1 MPLIFLPRRASHL
14 NGDFDGSV
22 SLRKREE
29 PATDPGSMD
38 HDQVVLQVWSDIL
51 ELPVESIGRK
61 RNLFRLVE
69 VPSGPCGFRH
79 GLRICSVPKWA
90 AISAPFSR
98 PWISRCN
105 TSVPL
110 TSALS
115 RRRTKLR
122 RCSRR
127 SWHPSLGLKAEAVS
141 VSLELLPLVG
151 DMAKAFAL
159 FDAICKV
166 FADVEIG
173 EDFLRLTTIRQ
184 MADYLWPKVFGD
196 THADREMTYFP
207 LMDFQ
212 ETLYCHRKGFVQNEP
227 SGLSCSI
234 HVNAPRDGDF
244 RADLF
249 DQALNLV
256 IRRHPIM
263 RAVIDE
269 EREKP
274 RFKMFKTVPEIPAEA
289 SAPELRLFCLPYAC
303 GNPTM
308 FRHFASLLPS
318 FCTVLAA
325 NLPGH
330 GKTGEALSSIPEMA
344 ALCVEQLA
352 AFDDGT
358 PLVLLGYSFGG
369 FLAYEIARRLE
380 VKGRPA
386 SGVVLVASPPPGV
399 TGGLRAILDSPEEE
413 IIRITKEEVYH
424 YDFSEM
430 TTAERQ
436 DYLRTL
442 KIDTR
447 AMLDFVFGK
456 PVSAPMLNLV
466 GEAEE
471 ETELRT
477 LAKDWNTVFANA
489 AYRQIGGAHMLI
501 KTHVDELAATT
512 SDFIHGLLHQNVP
525 A

>member
-1 MPLIFLPRRASHL
+1 MESNFCFLFPTVDQQVQYFRTSDFSIEPPQNEIEALLQKVVAS
-14 NGDFDGSV
+14 
-22 SLRKREE
+22 K
-29 PATDPGSMD
+29 PGS
-38 HDQVVLQVWSDIL
+38 Q
-51 ELPVESIGRK
+51 GRGGQCQ
-61 RNLFRLVE
+61 
-69 VPSGPCGFRH
+69 PG
-79 GLRICSVPKWA
+79 
-90 AISAPFSR
+90 
-98 PWISRCN
+98 
-105 TSVPL
+105 
-110 TSALS
+110 TSA
-115 RRRTKLR
+115 
-122 RCSRR
+122 
-127 SWHPSLGLKAEAVS
+127 AF
-141 VSLELLPLVG
+141 G

-184 MADYLWPKVFGD
+184 MADYLWPEVFGD

-207 LMDFQ
+207 LMHFQ
-212 ETLYCHRKGFVQNEP
+212 ETLYCYRKSFVQNEP

-234 HVNAPRDGDF
+234 HVNARRDGDF

-289 SAPELRLFCLPYAC
+289 TAPELRLFCLPYAC

-413 IIRITKEEVYH
+413 IIRITKEVYH

-512 SDFIHGLLHQNVP
+512 SDFIHGLLHQKVP